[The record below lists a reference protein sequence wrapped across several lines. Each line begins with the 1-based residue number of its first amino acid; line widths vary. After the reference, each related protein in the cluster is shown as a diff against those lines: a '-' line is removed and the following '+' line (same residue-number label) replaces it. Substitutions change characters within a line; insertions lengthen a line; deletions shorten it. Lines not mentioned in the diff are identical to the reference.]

1 MPPDVP
7 GGRGLTPAA
16 TLAPVTSD
24 AISAPDHHDLD
35 GDGDG
40 PRLWVVRHGPTEWS
54 SSGRHTGRT
63 DVPLTPEGE
72 REAAALRDRLVGVDF
87 ELVLTSPLQ
96 RARRTA
102 ELAGF
107 PDAEP
112 EPLAREWDYG
122 DYEGRT
128 RAEIRREIPAWSPW
142 THPDM
147 PNGERL
153 DQVADRASRLV
164 DRVRSSGAK
173 NVLVVAHGH
182 LLRMVAVTWIDAPW
196 PMAWRLPVDP
206 ATISV
211 LGWDRGTAVL
221 ERWNS

>member
-1 MPPDVP
+1 MPPMTSQFVRSEGRSGCRKVVAEVLDSIGGVSPGVTEPPGSSPGVVSGWGAGGAPHASEEFRSGSAVMPPDVP

-24 AISAPDHHDLD
+24 AISAADHHDLD

-107 PDAEP
+107 P
-112 EPLAREWDYG
+112 
-122 DYEGRT
+122 
-128 RAEIRREIPAWSPW
+128 
-142 THPDM
+142 
-147 PNGERL
+147 
-153 DQVADRASRLV
+153 
-164 DRVRSSGAK
+164 
-173 NVLVVAHGH
+173 
-182 LLRMVAVTWIDAPW
+182 
-196 PMAWRLPVDP
+196 
-206 ATISV
+206 
-211 LGWDRGTAVL
+211 
-221 ERWNS
+221 

>member
-1 MPPDVP
+1 VTTD
-7 GGRGLTPAA
+7 A
-16 TLAPVTSD
+16 TAGPQQ
-24 AISAPDHHDLD
+24 HDLD
-35 GDGDG
+35 GAGDG
-40 PRLWVVRHGPTEWS
+40 PRLWIVRHGPTEWS
-54 SSGRHTGRT
+54 SSGRHTGST
-63 DVPLTPEGE
+63 DVSLTEEGE
-72 REAAALRDRLVGVDF
+72 REAAILRDRLKGVDF
-87 ELVLTSPLQ
+87 GLVLTSPLQ

-107 PDAEP
+107 ADAEP

-128 RAEIRREIPAWSPW
+128 RAEIRKEVPGWSPW

-153 DQVADRASRLV
+153 DQVADRAARVV
-164 DRVRSSGAK
+164 DRVRASGVENA
-173 NVLVVAHGH
+173 LLFAHGH

-196 PMAWRLPVDP
+196 PMAWRLPIDP

>member
-1 MPPDVP
+1 VTTD
-7 GGRGLTPAA
+7 A
-16 TLAPVTSD
+16 TAGPEH
-24 AISAPDHHDLD
+24 ADLD
-35 GDGDG
+35 GADDG
-40 PRLWVVRHGPTEWS
+40 PRLWIVRHGPTEWS
-54 SSGRHTGRT
+54 SSGRHTGST
-63 DVPLTPEGE
+63 DVPLTEEGE
-72 REAAALRDRLVGVDF
+72 REAATLRDRLKGVDF
-87 ELVLTSPLQ
+87 GLVLTSPLQ

-102 ELAGF
+102 DLAGF
-107 PDAEP
+107 ADAEP

-128 RAEIRREIPAWSPW
+128 RADIRREIPDWSPW

-153 DQVADRASRLV
+153 DQVADRAARVV
-164 DRVRSSGAK
+164 DRVRSSGVENA
-173 NVLVVAHGH
+173 LLFAHGH

-196 PMAWRLPVDP
+196 PMAWRLPIDP

-221 ERWNS
+221 EHWNS

>member
-1 MPPDVP
+1 
-7 GGRGLTPAA
+7 
-16 TLAPVTSD
+16 VTSEPTPNHT
-24 AISAPDHHDLD
+24 SAPEHRDVD

-40 PRLWVVRHGPTEWS
+40 PRLWLVRHGPTEWS

-63 DVPLTPEGE
+63 DVPLTAEGE
-72 REAAALRDRLVGVDF
+72 REAAALRDRLTGVDF
-87 ELVLTSPLQ
+87 GLVLTSPLQ

-102 ELAGF
+102 ALAGF
-107 PDAEP
+107 PDAEV

-128 RAEIRREIPAWSPW
+128 RAEIRDEIPGWSPW
-142 THPDM
+142 TYPDM

-153 DQVADRASRLV
+153 DQVAERAAEV
-164 DRVRSSGAK
+164 IDRVRSAGVE
-173 NVLVVAHGH
+173 NVLLFAHGH
-182 LLRMVAVTWIDAPW
+182 FLRMVGVTWIDAPW
-196 PMAWRLPVDP
+196 PMAWRLPIDP

-221 ERWNS
+221 DRWNC